1 MATVTLLPIYDGLHI
16 DAISQETAAIVLR
29 LSTNASSA
37 RCPECGNHSQRV
49 HSHYQ
54 RTLTDLPW
62 SKISVHIHLHSRKF
76 FCEQALCKRKVFTE
90 PLPELAARYAR
101 KTVRLQEAFYL
112 IGYALGGEAGA
123 RIAAELGL
131 SVSPDTLLDSVRRAA
146 APSHSEASV
155 QAVGV
160 DDWAFRKGQ
169 RYGTILVD
177 LDKHKVLDLLPD
189 RTAESLIAWLK
200 AHPGIKVVS
209 RDRASAYSRGARE
222 GAPEAT
228 QVADR
233 FHLVQ
238 NAGEMLERVLHRQ
251 HRALRDAVQNA
262 MPVPPTA
269 QNVVEA
275 AAPTPFERDPQP
287 FCAAKAQSKHCRDR
301 RKDRYERLK
310 ELQEQ
315 GLSLRAMAE
324 KSGLSRNT
332 VMKWIRADA
341 FVEIA
346 KRPGGSRLLAEHLA
360 YLKERWQAGCHNATA
375 LYAEL
380 QERGYVGSLAVVQRQ
395 VQSWR
400 KDLLEK
406 AEKGWESPPS
416 IRRVRWWLLGHFHRS
431 QPERKVEEQAFVAR
445 LCTLCPEIALVQKQ
459 VLEFVEMLRKRQAAN
474 LPVWLSEAQN
484 SAIPELRSFA
494 LSLQQDYPAVLAA
507 LTSAYSN
514 GQVEGQVHR
523 LKAVKR
529 SMYGRAKFD
538 LLRARVMPMRKAA

>member
-1 MATVTLLPIYDGLHI
+1 MATPTLLPLYDGLHI
-16 DAISQETAAIVLR
+16 DAIAQETAAIVLR
-29 LSTNASSA
+29 LSTTAPYA
-37 RCPECGNHSQRV
+37 RCPECGTHSLRV
-49 HSHYQ
+49 HSHYR
-54 RTLTDLPW
+54 RTLADMPW
-62 SKISVHIHLHSRKF
+62 NKVSVRIHLHTRKF
-76 FCEQALCKRKVFTE
+76 FCEQALCKRTVFTE
-90 PLPELAARYAR
+90 PVPELAARYAR

-123 RIAAELGL
+123 RIAVELGL
-131 SVSPDTLLDSVRRAA
+131 SVSPDTLLDRVRREAS
-146 APSHSEASV
+146 PSHSEASV
-155 QAVGV
+155 QVVGV

-177 LDKHKVLDLLPD
+177 LDKHEVLDLLPD
-189 RTAESLIAWLK
+189 RTAESLITWLK
-200 AHPGIKVVS
+200 AHPGIKIVS
-209 RDRASAYSRGARE
+209 RDRASAYSRGASE

-251 HRALRDAVQNA
+251 HRALRAAVQNSTS
-262 MPVPPTA
+262 VPPTA
-269 QNVVEA
+269 QNMVEVGVQS
-275 AAPTPFERDPQP
+275 PEEWDSEPFS
-287 FCAAKAQSKHCRDR
+287 AVKAQSQHRRDR
-301 RKDRYERLK
+301 RKARYESLK
-310 ELQEQ
+310 ELQAQ

-332 VMKWIRADA
+332 VVKWIRAGA

-346 KRPGGSRLLAEHLA
+346 KRPGGSRLLAGQID
-360 YLKERWQAGCHNATA
+360 YLKQRWQAGCHNAA
-375 LYAEL
+375 VLYAEL
-380 QERGYVGSLAVVQRQ
+380 QARGYVGSLAVVQRQ

-400 KDLLEK
+400 KDLPEK
-406 AEKGWESPPS
+406 PETAWEEPPS
-416 IRRVRWWLLGHFHRS
+416 ARRVRWWLLGHFHRT
-431 QPERKVEEQAFVAR
+431 QPERKAEEQAFVAR
-445 LCTLCPEIALVQKQ
+445 LCVLCPEIVSVQKH
-459 VLEFVEMLRKRQAAN
+459 VLEFVEMIRKRQATD
-474 LPVWLSEAQN
+474 LPTWLSEAQK
-484 SAIPELRSFA
+484 SAIPELKSFA
-494 LSLQQDYPAVLAA
+494 LSLQQDYAAVLAA